1 MASIGVMASTGL
13 LCLFNAKAAG
23 SIKTLARA
31 GCSVC
36 FRRSFSSS
44 PSRLQSC
51 MSAWVIDQYG
61 TNGVLRYTEEV
72 TFPTINSAS
81 EVMIKVYA
89 AGLNPLD
96 VSMRGGY
103 GAKLMKLRRDPF
115 SVMSEDNEFPLILG
129 RDLSGVVVDCGSEV
143 THFTP
148 GDEVWAA
155 VPPWKQGSLAEFVT
169 LTEYEVSH
177 KPKVLSHIEAASIPY
192 VANTALSAL
201 VNAGGLC
208 KDNASNK
215 RVLIT
220 GGSGGVGTFSIQLL
234 KAWGAHVTVT
244 CSQNAEGLVRG
255 LGADEVVDYTAGDVA
270 EILETMEKFDVVFDG
285 VGGDTERYAMG
296 LLKPWSGAKYV
307 TLVSP
312 LLLNTDSM
320 GLLDGTLNAGF
331 TLHSKAIQ
339 NILSSGVFYRW
350 GFYAP
355 DGPALDEVSRLVDA
369 GKILPV
375 VEAQFPFTQV
385 PQAFQKLEQGHARGK
400 TVVRVAEEDDEQVE
414 ELVQSSR
421 LETAEPEREVQE
433 TAKQN

>member
-1 MASIGVMASTGL
+1 
-13 LCLFNAKAAG
+13 
-23 SIKTLARA
+23 
-31 GCSVC
+31 
-36 FRRSFSSS
+36 
-44 PSRLQSC
+44 

-61 TNGVLRYTEEV
+61 TNEVLKYTEEIPMPIV
-72 TFPTINSAS
+72 SSPS
-81 EVMIKVYA
+81 EVMIKVHA
-89 AGLNPLD
+89 ASLNPLD

-103 GAKLMKLRRDPF
+103 GAKLLKLRRDPL
-115 SVMSEDNEFPLILG
+115 SVMSSDNDSEFPLILG
-129 RDLSGVVVDCGSEV
+129 RDVSGVVVDCGSEV
-143 THFTP
+143 THVVP

-155 VPPWKQGSLAEFVT
+155 IPPWKQGSLAEFVT

-177 KPKVLSHIEAASIPY
+177 KPKLLSHTEAASIPY

-208 KDNASNK
+208 RHNSSNK

-255 LGADEVVDYTAGDVA
+255 LGADEVVDYTAGDA
-270 EILETMEKFDVVFDG
+270 PEQLEMMEKFDVILDN
-285 VGGDTERYAMG
+285 VGGETEEWAVG

-307 TLVSP
+307 TLVTP

-320 GLLDGTLNAGF
+320 GLLDGVFHAGLTLQ
-331 TLHSKAIQ
+331 SKAMQ
-339 NILSSGVFYRW
+339 NIISSGVFYRW
-350 GFYAP
+350 GFYTP

-369 GKILPV
+369 VKILPV

-400 TVVRVAEEDDEQVE
+400 TVVRVDDEDDRQAEK
-414 ELVQSSR
+414 LVQSSR
-421 LETAEPEREVQE
+421 TETAESEQDVQE

>member
-1 MASIGVMASTGL
+1 MGSVRAMASTRL
-13 LCLFNAKAAG
+13 LCLLSANSTTALA
-23 SIKTLARA
+23 ARA
-31 GCSVC
+31 GSGLC
-36 FRRSFSSS
+36 FRRNVCSS

-61 TNGVLRYTEEV
+61 TDGVLKYTEE
-72 TFPTINSAS
+72 TPIPTVSSPS
-81 EVMIKVYA
+81 EVMIKVHA
-89 AGLNPLD
+89 ASLNPLD
-96 VSMRGGY
+96 ISMRGGY
-103 GAKLMKLRRDPF
+103 GAKLLKLRRDPM
-115 SVMSEDNEFPLILG
+115 SVMDTDSEFPLILG
-129 RDLSGVVVDCGSEV
+129 RDVSGVVVDCGSEV
-143 THFTP
+143 THVVP

-177 KPKVLSHIEAASIPY
+177 KPKFLSHTEAASIPY
-192 VANTALSAL
+192 VASTALSAL

-208 KDNASNK
+208 RDSSSNK

-255 LGADEVVDYTAGDVA
+255 LGADEVVDYTAGDA
-270 EILETMEKFDVVFDG
+270 PEQLEMMEKFDVILDN
-285 VGGDTERYAMG
+285 VGGETDRWAMG

-307 TLVSP
+307 TLLTP

-320 GLLDGTLNAGF
+320 GLLDGMCQAGLS
-331 TLHSKAIQ
+331 LHSKVTQ

-350 GFYAP
+350 AFYAP

-400 TVVRVAEEDDEQVE
+400 TVVRVSEEDDRQVE
-414 ELVQSSR
+414 ECVQSGGT
-421 LETAEPEREVQE
+421 ETAEFQQEVQE

>member
-1 MASIGVMASTGL
+1 
-13 LCLFNAKAAG
+13 
-23 SIKTLARA
+23 
-31 GCSVC
+31 
-36 FRRSFSSS
+36 
-44 PSRLQSC
+44 

-61 TNGVLRYTEEV
+61 TDGVLKYTEE
-72 TFPTINSAS
+72 TPIPTVSSPS
-81 EVMIKVYA
+81 EVMIKVHA
-89 AGLNPLD
+89 ASLNPLD
-96 VSMRGGY
+96 ISMRGGY
-103 GAKLMKLRRDPF
+103 GAKLLKLRRDPM
-115 SVMSEDNEFPLILG
+115 SVMDTDSEFPLILG
-129 RDLSGVVVDCGSEV
+129 RDVSGVVVDCGSEV
-143 THFTP
+143 THVVP

-177 KPKVLSHIEAASIPY
+177 KPKFLSHTEAASIPY
-192 VANTALSAL
+192 VASTALSAL

-208 KDNASNK
+208 RDSSSNK

-255 LGADEVVDYTAGDVA
+255 LGADEVVDYTAGDA
-270 EILETMEKFDVVFDG
+270 PEQLEMMEKFDVILDN
-285 VGGDTERYAMG
+285 VGGETDRWAMG

-307 TLVSP
+307 TLLTP

-320 GLLDGTLNAGF
+320 GLLDGMCQAGF
-331 TLHSKAIQ
+331 SLHSKITQ

-350 GFYAP
+350 AFYAP

-400 TVVRVAEEDDEQVE
+400 TVVRVSEEDDRQAE
-414 ELVQSSR
+414 ECVQSGGTQ
-421 LETAEPEREVQE
+421 TAEFQQEVQE

>member
-1 MASIGVMASTGL
+1 MGSVRAMASTRL
-13 LCLFNAKAAG
+13 LSSFNAKAAHAT
-23 SIKTLARA
+23 KTLARSGWSA
-31 GCSVC
+31 SL
-36 FRRSFSSS
+36 RRNACSS
-44 PSRLQSC
+44 PSALRSC

-61 TNGVLRYTEEV
+61 TDGVLKYREEMPV
-72 TFPTINSAS
+72 PSVGSTS
-81 EVMIKVYA
+81 EVLIRVHA
-89 AGLNPLD
+89 ASLNPLD
-96 VSMRGGY
+96 ISMKGGY
-103 GAKLMKLRRDPF
+103 GAKLLNLRRDPM
-115 SVMSEDNEFPLILG
+115 SVMAGASEFPLVLG
-129 RDLSGVVVDCGSEV
+129 RDVSGEVVDCGSDV
-143 THFTP
+143 THVVP

-177 KPKVLSHIEAASIPY
+177 KPKLLSHTEAASIPY

-208 KDNASNK
+208 RDSASNK

-220 GGSGGVGTFSIQLL
+220 GASGGVGTFSIQLL

-255 LGADEVVDYTAGDVA
+255 LGADEVVDYTAGDS
-270 EILETMEKFDVVFDG
+270 LELLEMMEKFDVILDN
-285 VGGDTERYAMG
+285 VGGETEQWATG

-312 LLLNTDSM
+312 LLLQTDSM
-320 GLLDGTLNAGF
+320 GLLDGMLQAGLS
-331 TLHSKAIQ
+331 LHNKAMQ
-339 NILSSGVFYRW
+339 NIISSGVFYRW

-355 DGPALDEVSRLVDA
+355 DGPALDEVSKLVDA

-385 PQAFQKLEQGHARGK
+385 PQAFQKVENGHARGK
-400 TVVRVAEEDDEQVE
+400 TVVRVVEDDDKRAEGLGRTRRSEAADSEQE
-414 ELVQSSR
+414 
-421 LETAEPEREVQE
+421 EREMA
-433 TAKQN
+433 TQN

>member
-1 MASIGVMASTGL
+1 
-13 LCLFNAKAAG
+13 
-23 SIKTLARA
+23 
-31 GCSVC
+31 
-36 FRRSFSSS
+36 
-44 PSRLQSC
+44 

-61 TNGVLRYTEEV
+61 SNGILRYTEDV
-72 TFPTINSAS
+72 TVPTINSAS
-81 EVMIKVYA
+81 EVMIKVIA
-89 AGLNPLD
+89 ASLNPLD
-96 VSMRGGY
+96 ISMRGGY
-103 GAKLMKLRRDPF
+103 GAKLLKLRRDPF
-115 SVMSEDNEFPLILG
+115 SVMDSESEFPLILG
-129 RDLSGVVVDCGSEV
+129 RDVSGVVVDCGSDV
-143 THFTP
+143 THFAP

-169 LTEYEVSH
+169 LTEYEVSR
-177 KPKVLSHIEAASIPY
+177 KPALLSHIEAASIPY
-192 VANTALSAL
+192 VASTALSAL

-208 KDNASNK
+208 RDSSSNK

-255 LGADEVVDYTAGDVA
+255 LGADEVVDYTAGDAA
-270 EILETMEKFDVVFDG
+270 EQLEMMEKFDVVLDS
-285 VGGDTERYAMG
+285 VGGDTEQWAMG

-307 TLVSP
+307 TLVTP

-320 GLLDGTLNAGF
+320 GLLDGIFHAGF
-331 TLHSKAIQ
+331 TLHNKAIS
-339 NILSSGVFYRW
+339 NIISDGVFYRW
-350 GFYAP
+350 GFYGP
-355 DGPALDEVSRLVDA
+355 DGPGLDEVSRLVDA

-400 TVVRVAEEDDEQVE
+400 TVIRVAEEDDRQAE
-414 ELVQSSR
+414 ELVQSSCTG
-421 LETAEPEREVQE
+421 TAESDQEVQE

>member
-1 MASIGVMASTGL
+1 MASTRL
-13 LCLFNAKAAG
+13 VCLFSGKAAG
-23 SIKTLARA
+23 WSKTLARTN
-31 GCSVC
+31 CRNIC
-36 FRRSFSSS
+36 SS
-44 PSRLQSC
+44 PSRLQS

-61 TNGVLRYTEEV
+61 SSGVLRHTEDISI
-72 TFPTINSAS
+72 PTINFAH
-81 EVMIKVYA
+81 EVMIKVSA
-89 AGLNPLD
+89 ASLNPLD
-96 VSMRGGY
+96 LNMRGGY
-103 GAKLMKLRRDPF
+103 GAALLNLRRDPLSLINSF
-115 SVMSEDNEFPLILG
+115 DEFPLILG

-143 THFTP
+143 SHFAP

-155 VPPWKQGSLAEFVT
+155 IPPWKQGSLAEYVT
-169 LTEYEVSH
+169 LTEYEVSY
-177 KPKVLSHIEAASIPY
+177 KPKSLSHIEAASIPY

-208 KDNASNK
+208 KENSLNK

-220 GGSGGVGTFSIQLL
+220 GASGGVGTFSIQLL

-270 EILETMEKFDVVFDG
+270 EQLEIMERFDVILDN
-285 VGGDTERYAMG
+285 VGGDTEEWAMR

-320 GLLDGTLNAGF
+320 GLLDGTLHAGL
-331 TLHSKAIQ
+331 TLHNKAFQ
-339 NILSSGVFYRW
+339 NITSSGVFYRW
-350 GFYAP
+350 AFYAP
-355 DGPALDEVSRLVDA
+355 DGPTLDEVSRLVDA

-385 PQAFQKLEQGHARGK
+385 PQAFHKLEQGHARGK
-400 TVVRVAEEDDEQVE
+400 TVVKVSEDDECI
-414 ELVQSSR
+414 
-421 LETAEPEREVQE
+421 ETAESEREVQE
-433 TAKQN
+433 TAHQN